1 MYQFIPILDTYHGG
15 GQGRNRMVVEF
26 TYMYKLP
33 MQSVPISTN
42 VVVSNPAHGELC
54 SIQYYVITFVSD
66 WRQSSKQSDVGKTLS
81 QRYTLRSH
89 NVILLRRHNV
99 LLWTPQHVNTTIHT
113 TSSQRNITTLS

>member
-1 MYQFIPILDTYHGG
+1 
-15 GQGRNRMVVEF
+15 MVMIGNKSFMVTLIIREH
-26 TYMYKLP
+26 P
-33 MQSVPISTN
+33 
-42 VVVSNPAHGELC
+42 
-54 SIQYYVITFVSD
+54 
-66 WRQSSKQSDVGKTLS
+66 SKQSDVGKTLS